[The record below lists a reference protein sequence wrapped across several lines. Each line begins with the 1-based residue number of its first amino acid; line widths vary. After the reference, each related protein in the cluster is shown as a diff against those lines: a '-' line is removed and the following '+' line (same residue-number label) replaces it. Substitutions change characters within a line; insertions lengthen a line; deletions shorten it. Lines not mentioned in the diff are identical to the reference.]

1 MNSSPSFLPKSQKA
15 VRERDANQSL
25 TTWKIRIAAIWRK
38 MCNLQE
44 KKLSEKT
51 GAWIL
56 IGGSVLSKC
65 RLCVPAL
72 IVEDAKKASNYL
84 IFAEIDELGLI
95 FTDPYLS
102 QLILKAISKRKLF
115 FSFCG
120 GWSDVFWVNYITA
133 QKQLHS
139 LVTPSEWYRSICV
152 AMQLFFS
159 TLAAISTKMTVGM
172 EYSLSVS
179 STLISWHP

>member
-1 MNSSPSFLPKSQKA
+1 M
-15 VRERDANQSL
+15 R
-25 TTWKIRIAAIWRK
+25 
-38 MCNLQE
+38 
-44 KKLSEKT
+44 
-51 GAWIL
+51 
-56 IGGSVLSKC
+56 
-65 RLCVPAL
+65 
-72 IVEDAKKASNYL
+72 KKASNYL

-133 QKQLHS
+133 QKLWYS

-152 AMQLFFS
+152 AMQLFFYPGCHFHENDCWHG
-159 TLAAISTKMTVGM
+159 IF
-172 EYSLSVS
+172 SVS
-179 STLISWHP
+179 EQYINFMASIMRRAKIWTSETIIDSATITISQSETTPLVWIEVGTNWILCWHN

>member
-1 MNSSPSFLPKSQKA
+1 M
-15 VRERDANQSL
+15 RERDANQSL
-25 TTWKIRIAAIWRK
+25 TTWKIRIAAAIWRK
-38 MCNLQE
+38 MWVTSRKIKSWA
-44 KKLSEKT
+44 KKN
-51 GAWIL
+51 W
-56 IGGSVLSKC
+56 SVNINWGLCFQKVSPLC
-65 RLCVPAL
+65 TCVPSRRC
-72 IVEDAKKASNYL
+72 EKKASNYL

-133 QKQLHS
+133 QKLWYS
-139 LVTPSEWYRSICV
+139 LVTPSESDTD
-152 AMQLFFS
+152 LFVWQCSYFS